1 MIRTVEAQIA
11 NNLELPDSEY
21 RDRAIALSLL
31 DARFHFSDYPPF
43 AKWLKKS
50 GFPMSLEH
58 ATELMVTYYD
68 CYRK

>member
-1 MIRTVEAQIA
+1 MIRTVEAQIKT
-11 NNLELPDSEY
+11 NLELPVSEY

-43 AKWLKKS
+43 ANWLKKS
-50 GFPMSLEH
+50 GFPITLDQ
-58 ATELMVTYYD
+58 ARTLMVTYYD

>member
-1 MIRTVEAQIA
+1 MIKTVEVQLA

-43 AKWLKKS
+43 ANWLKKT
-50 GFPMSLEH
+50 GFPITPDQ
-58 ATELMVTYYD
+58 ARTLMVKYYD
-68 CYRK
+68 DRRK